1 MIAASTVDRLFAFAG
16 LAIIGAT
23 PRNPYAKSILGG
35 LASVGFGGNV
45 ACINPNAEP
54 VGEVAAYATL
64 ADVPFAV
71 DASAIVVRAD
81 RVPEILEEC
90 GRRGIRSVTIISAGF
105 AESGE
110 PGRALQARLGE
121 IARRYGIAVCGPNC
135 LGFASLHD
143 RTSTY
148 SRSRLPEYPG
158 DVAIVSHSGGM
169 LNEVLSYGSYRG
181 IRFSKVV
188 SSGNEAVLSLADFL
202 ENLLDDPATT
212 TIGLIVEGV
221 RAPERI
227 RAAFERA
234 ARARKPIVAIKIG
247 TSALASASAA
257 THTGAMAGSA
267 NLFAALC
274 DQYGATLV
282 EDIDELCETLLLF
295 SRARALLQQD
305 GEPRGLAAIE
315 ISGGG
320 KGLICDLADRRGLAL
335 RQPRDSAMS
344 NPIDLGGSWET
355 RESLEL
361 HAAALEALAAD
372 GYDVVVSRLSVL
384 PAGPIEMTLEHARLI
399 ERMQRA
405 HPQMLFTV
413 LGRASDAINPAWQR
427 FCDETGTTYLQGYGR
442 GLSALAHLDRYR
454 LSATRNFAGERT
466 SVTPPVLPRSGG
478 ILDEAETKAILAG
491 LGFPV
496 NATLFA
502 GSVED
507 ALAAAATIGYPV
519 VVKGLSPHAVHKS
532 DGGFVALD
540 VADAQAL
547 RAIASEMLTRL
558 RALGSPDEARV
569 GLSVQARVAPGLE
582 VIVGSYRD
590 ELYGPIVLCAL
601 GGLFAEA
608 FDERLLWLA
617 PVDRAEALR
626 RLGRSKVGAL
636 AKGFRSLPP
645 ADIGRL
651 ASLIADLS
659 AWVADDPRIRELDLN
674 PVILRGD
681 EITIVDARAV
691 LQDEERPI
699 R

>member
-16 LAIIGAT
+16 LAVIGAT

-35 LASVGFGGNV
+35 LASVGFGGDV

-54 VGEVAAYATL
+54 VGEIAGYATL

-71 DASAIVVRAD
+71 DAAAIVVRAD

-110 PGRALQARLGE
+110 AGRALQAQLAE
-121 IARRYGIAVCGPNC
+121 IAQRYGIAVCGPNC

-148 SRSRLPEYPG
+148 SRSKLPECPG

-188 SSGNEAVLSLADFL
+188 SSGNEAVLSLADYL
-202 ENLLDDPATT
+202 EHFLDDPATT
-212 TIGLIVEGV
+212 TIGLIIEGV

-247 TSALASASAA
+247 TSALASASAV

-267 NLFAALC
+267 DLFAALC
-274 DQYGATLV
+274 DQYGATRV
-282 EDIDELCETLLLF
+282 DDIDELCETLLLF
-295 SRARALLQQD
+295 SRARTLLQHD

-335 RQPRDSAMS
+335 RQPQGAAMS

-355 RESLEL
+355 PESLEL
-361 HAAALEALAAD
+361 HGAALEALVAG

-384 PAGPIEMTLEHARLI
+384 PTGPIEMTFEHARLI

-405 HPQMLFTV
+405 HPQMLFVV
-413 LGRASDAINPAWQR
+413 LGRASDAINPVWQR

-454 LSATRNFAGERT
+454 RSATRRFADGRT
-466 SVTPPVLPRSGG
+466 SVVLPVLTRSG
-478 ILDEAETKAILAG
+478 ILDEAETKAILKG

-502 GSVED
+502 ASADD
-507 ALAAAATIGYPV
+507 AVAAAATIGYAV

-540 VADAQAL
+540 VGDAESL
-547 RAIASEMLTRL
+547 RAVASEMLGRL
-558 RALGSPDEARV
+558 RALGPPGEARV

-626 RLGRSKVGAL
+626 RLERSKIGML

-645 ADIGRL
+645 AHIGRL

-659 AWVADDPRIRELDLN
+659 AWVAADARIQELDLN

-681 EITIVDARAV
+681 DITIVDARCVAS
-691 LQDEERPI
+691 
-699 R
+699 